1 MGSGYVRSARSGTI
15 ALIGLSGMLFS
26 CSHAGP
32 AISRGGGAL
41 SAQQADSTDG
51 SGAAPILSPSSSQ
64 PPAVRVCDTFDVQEL
79 EQQFE
84 EVARRVSPAVV
95 AISATDT
102 RLDTDDTQRSEDLN
116 AEKLSNVLD
125 TVDRT
130 VGTGFVIDPEG
141 YIVTN
146 EHVVGKAEQV
156 WVTMDDRKVYPALV
170 VGSDPRSDLA
180 VLKIPAHNL
189 ATVKFAQ
196 GDACRGQ
203 WAVAVG
209 NPYGLAG
216 GGEMAVSVGVVSAT
230 GRSLPKLSGK
240 EDRLYSDLIQT
251 TAQINPGN
259 SGGPLFDIHGDVI
272 GVNTAV
278 ILPQK
283 QTNGI
288 GFAMPSDHRL
298 KEIVQDLK
306 EGREVIYAYLGVK
319 VAMPTFHECR
329 EAGLAAEAGARVD
342 IVEPGSPADEAKLK
356 VGDIVI
362 KLSDDAVRDADQF
375 VRAVGGTGINA
386 PVQVVVYRGGSTRT
400 VTLNLRR
407 RELTATAVT
416 RDSQRLH
423 WHGLLLGPVPAHW
436 SGSANSGSGAPNTA
450 AAASARKKQAVGLL
464 VIAVDPNC
472 PLAKEGVVQGS
483 VITTVA
489 GKPVSDVTTLQQIIN
504 DVPPDKCVFGL
515 AEGTKAM
522 VSVQESP

>member
-1 MGSGYVRSARSGTI
+1 
-15 ALIGLSGMLFS
+15 MLFS

-32 AISRGGGAL
+32 ATSRAGGAIG
-41 SAQQADSTDG
+41 AQQADSSDG
-51 SGAAPILSPSSSQ
+51 SGAAPVLSPSAGQ
-64 PPAVRVCDTFDVQEL
+64 PPAVRVSDTFDAPQL

-84 EVARRVSPAVV
+84 LVARRVSPAVV
-95 AISATDT
+95 AISATDSH
-102 RLDTDDTQRSEDLN
+102 LDTDDTQRSEDLN

-189 ATVKFAQ
+189 PTVKFAQ

-203 WAVAVG
+203 WAVAIG

-216 GGEMAVSVGVVSAT
+216 EGEMAVSIGVVSAT

-288 GFAMPSDHRL
+288 GFAMPADRRL
-298 KEIVQDLK
+298 KEVVQDLK
-306 EGREVIYAYLGVK
+306 DGREVIYAYLGVK

-329 EAGLAAEAGARVD
+329 EAGLAAESGARVEL
-342 IVEPGSPADEAKLK
+342 VEPGSPADEAKLK

-362 KLSDDAVRDADQF
+362 RLSDDTVRDADQF
-375 VRAVGGTGINA
+375 VRAVGGACVSA
-386 PVQVVVYRGGSTRT
+386 PVNVVLYRGGSTRT

-407 RELTATAVT
+407 RELTSTAVT

-423 WHGLLLGPVPAHW
+423 WHGLLLGPAPAHW
-436 SGSANSGSGAPNTA
+436 SGPANSATA
-450 AAASARKKQAVGLL
+450 AANTTAVASVQKKPAAGLM

-472 PLAKEGVVQGS
+472 PLAKEGIVQGS

-504 DVPPDKCVFGL
+504 DVPPEKCVLGL
-515 AEGTKAM
+515 AEGTKAV
-522 VSVQESP
+522 VSAQETP

>member
-1 MGSGYVRSARSGTI
+1 
-15 ALIGLSGMLFS
+15 MLFS
-26 CSHAGP
+26 CSNAGP
-32 AISRGGGAL
+32 AVGRAGSGAIG
-41 SAQQADSTDG
+41 AQQADSTDG
-51 SGAAPILSPSSSQ
+51 SGAAPILSPSPGQ
-64 PPAVRVCDTFDVQEL
+64 PPAVRVSDTFDAQEL

-84 EVARRVSPAVV
+84 QVARRVSPAVV
-95 AISATDT
+95 AISATDS
-102 RLDTDDTQRSEDLN
+102 RLDADDTQRSDDLN

-189 ATVKFAQ
+189 PTVKFAAA
-196 GDACRGQ
+196 DACRGQ
-203 WAVAVG
+203 WAVAIG

-216 GGEMAVSVGVVSAT
+216 GGEMSVSIGIVSAT

-288 GFAMPSDHRL
+288 GFAMPADRRL
-298 KEIVQDLK
+298 KGIVQDLK
-306 EGREVIYAYLGVK
+306 DGREVIYAYLGVK
-319 VAMPTFHECR
+319 VGMPTFRECK
-329 EAGLAAEAGARVD
+329 EAGLSAETGARVD
-342 IVEPGSPADEAKLK
+342 VVEAGSPADEAKLK

-375 VRAVGGTGINA
+375 VRAVGGAGVST
-386 PVQVVVYRGGSTRT
+386 PVKVVLYRNGSTRT
-400 VTLNLRR
+400 VTLSLRR

-416 RDSQRLH
+416 RESQRLH

-436 SGSANSGSGAPNTA
+436 SGSANSAAAGANTTA
-450 AAASARKKQAVGLL
+450 AASVQKKPATGLM

-472 PLAKEGVVQGS
+472 PLAKEGIVQGS

-489 GKPVSDVTTLQQIIN
+489 GKPVAEVTTLQQIIN
-504 DVPPDKCVFGL
+504 DVPADKCVLGL
-515 AEGTKAM
+515 AEGTKAV
-522 VSVQESP
+522 VSVQEAP

>member
-1 MGSGYVRSARSGTI
+1 
-15 ALIGLSGMLFS
+15 MLFS

-32 AISRGGGAL
+32 AVNHAGGAIG
-41 SAQQADSTDG
+41 AQQADSSDG
-51 SGAAPILSPSSSQ
+51 SGAAPILSPTNGQ
-64 PPAVRVCDTFDVQEL
+64 PPAVRVSDTFDAQQL

-84 EVARRVSPAVV
+84 QMARRVSPAVV
-95 AISATDT
+95 AISATDSH
-102 RLDTDDTQRSEDLN
+102 LDTEDAQRSDDLN

-189 ATVKFAQ
+189 TTVKFSPAE
-196 GDACRGQ
+196 ACRGQ
-203 WAVAVG
+203 WAVAIG

-216 GGEMAVSVGVVSAT
+216 GGEMAVSVGVVSAI

-259 SGGPLFDIHGDVI
+259 SGGPLFDVHGNVI

-288 GFAMPSDHRL
+288 GFAMPADHRL

-319 VAMPTFHECR
+319 VAMPTFRECK
-329 EAGLAAEAGARVD
+329 EAGLTAESGARVEL
-342 IVEPGSPADEAKLK
+342 VESGSPADEAKLK

-362 KLSDDAVRDADQF
+362 RLSDDTVRDADQF
-375 VRAVGGTGINA
+375 VRAVGGACIDA
-386 PVQVVVYRGGSTRT
+386 PVNVVLYRGGSTRT
-400 VTLNLRR
+400 VSLNLRR
-407 RELTATAVT
+407 RELTTTAVT

-436 SGSANSGSGAPNTA
+436 SGNATHAVTAANTTA
-450 AAASARKKQAVGLL
+450 AASLQKKPIVGLL

-472 PLAKEGVVQGS
+472 PLAKEGIVQGS

-504 DVPPDKCVFGL
+504 DLPPDKCVLGL

-522 VSVQESP
+522 VSVQDMP

>member
-1 MGSGYVRSARSGTI
+1 MGSGFVRSARCGAI
-15 ALIGLSGMLFS
+15 ALIGLSGMLLS

-32 AISRGGGAL
+32 VASRATGTFGAE
-41 SAQQADSTDG
+41 QAGSTDR
-51 SGAAPILSPSSSQ
+51 SAAGGLLSPSASL
-64 PPAVRVCDTFDVQEL
+64 PPAVRFSDTFDAQEL

-84 EVARRVSPAVV
+84 QVARRVSPAVV
-95 AISATDT
+95 AISATDS
-102 RLDTDDTQRSEDLN
+102 RLDADDTQRSEDLS

-180 VLKIPAHNL
+180 VLKIPAHHVP
-189 ATVKFAQ
+189 TVKFAD
-196 GDACRGQ
+196 GEARRGQ

-240 EDRLYSDLIQT
+240 EDRLYSDLLQT

-259 SGGPLFDIHGDVI
+259 SGGPLFDVHGEVI

-288 GFAMPSDHRL
+288 GFAMPADRRL

-319 VAMPTFHECR
+319 VAMPTFHECK
-329 EAGLAAEAGARVD
+329 EAGLGAETGARVD
-342 IVEPGSPADEAKLK
+342 VVDPGSPADEAKLK
-356 VGDIVI
+356 VGDILTR
-362 KLSDDAVRDADQF
+362 LSDDAVRDADQF
-375 VRAVGGTGINA
+375 VRAVGGAGIDT
-386 PVQVVVYRGGSTRT
+386 PVKMVLYRGGSTRT

-407 RELTATAVT
+407 RELTASAVT

-423 WHGLLLGPVPAHW
+423 WRGLLLGAVPAHW
-436 SGSANSGSGAPNTA
+436 SGSGNSGGAAANTTA
-450 AAASARKKQAVGLL
+450 AASVQKKPAAGLL

-472 PLAKEGVVQGS
+472 PLAKEGIVQGS
-483 VITTVA
+483 IITTVA
-489 GKPVSDVTTLQQIIN
+489 GKPVTDVTALQQIIN
-504 DVPPDKCVFGL
+504 DVPPDKCVLGL

-522 VSVQESP
+522 VSVQETP